1 MIHSAYPIPKI
12 KANDDRNPAMAIHQG
27 RLQIGIQVPAD
38 ESNGRSLICGIEQY
52 ARDRGNWDFWWD
64 RQLDPGFAKTYPL
77 DALLTAAHEQR
88 HIDQYKKLKIPV
100 VVCTGSIAAGQ
111 LPLVTIDN
119 LQIGQTAADYLMDL
133 GFDRLAYFKP
143 RPFGE
148 DYRYHGFDKRIR
160 QRNPNA
166 ITMHFPGTEEMIHI
180 PAIKRVKH
188 YHDWLDQLQFP
199 IAIFAYNDIYAM
211 ELMMTCRSHG
221 LRVPEDVAILGVD
234 DDELACRLSQTPLS
248 SIDTGAF
255 HAGYQAAQLLDD
267 ILKGK
272 KAPNLPKF
280 VKTVGVV
287 SRQSTDV
294 LAVDDR
300 DLANALTLIR
310 HHACEGLSATEVLEK
325 VLVSRTSLEQRF
337 HKLLGRTIHQEIVR
351 VRLEKARYLLR
362 TTELPMPDIAER
374 CGFSYAS
381 QLSHIFKRETGMTPR
396 HYRLSTRQTLAYHQ
410 DV

>member
-1 MIHSAYPIPKI
+1 MV
-12 KANDDRNPAMAIHQG
+12 IHQG
-27 RLQIGIQVPAD
+27 RFQIGIQVPAD
-38 ESNGRSLICGIEQY
+38 ESHGRSLIGGIEQY

-64 RQLDPGFAKTYPL
+64 RQLDPAFAKTYPL
-77 DALLTAAHEQR
+77 DALITAAHEQH

-100 VVCTGSIAAGQ
+100 VCVTGTIAAGQ

-119 LQIGQTAADYLMDL
+119 MSIGQTAADYLMDL

-143 RPFGE
+143 RSYAE
-148 DYRYHGFDKRIR
+148 DYRFHGFDKRIH

-166 ITMHFPGTEEMIHI
+166 ITMHFPWTDAMHQLT
-180 PAIKRVKH
+180 PVKRVAY
-188 YHDWLDQLQFP
+188 YHKWLNELKFP

-234 DDELACRLSQTPLS
+234 DDELVCRLSQIPLS

-255 HAGYQAAQLLDD
+255 SAGYQAALLLDQ
-267 ILKGK
+267 IIQGK
-272 KAPNLPKF
+272 KAQKTTQL

-294 LAVDDR
+294 LAVNDP
-300 DLANALTLIR
+300 DLSQALTLIR
-310 HHACEGLSATEVLEK
+310 HQACNGISAAEVLDK

-337 HKLLGRTIHQEIVR
+337 HKLLGRSIHQEILH
-351 VRLEKARYLLR
+351 VRLDKARYLLR
-362 TTELPMPDIAER
+362 TTDLPMPDIAER

-381 QLSHIFKRETGMTPR
+381 QLSHIFKRETDTTPR
-396 HYRLSTRQTLAYHQ
+396 QYRLAMRQVSEMQ
-410 DV
+410 